1 MGTGPIVVYGL
12 YLSTI
17 WIRMYVKNS
26 NFPDNTKVNDIVDS
40 EDGYETLQQGLDLL
54 CKWAEEC

>member
-1 MGTGPIVVYGL
+1 
-12 YLSTI
+12 
-17 WIRMYVKNS
+17 MYVKNS